1 MPDPDPMPPKCPE
14 FPLNTLFRFVR
25 PLLVI
30 SDIVLGVIDLVGA
43 LLDWVFGDDDD
54 EDPEDDSE

>member
-30 SDIVLGVIDLVGA
+30 ADIVLGVIDLVGA
-43 LLDWVFGDDDD
+43 LLDWIFGDDDD
-54 EDPEDDSE
+54 EDAEDDSD